1 MRRIKKWL
9 IGLVLFFV
17 VFTLFGFFGVPPILK
32 SVLVKK
38 MSEALKR
45 EVTIEKIKVNPFTL
59 SVTTAGIRI
68 QEHGGSEPFV
78 SCDELFI
85 KIEILSAVK
94 RALILKELRIQ
105 NPYLKLARQNEQT
118 YNFSDLIPKKE
129 EKPEEKSTPF
139 LFSLNNI
146 QIENGKIEFWDG
158 VTQKKHT
165 VSDLKIGIPF
175 LSNIPYE
182 VETFVQPSLTA
193 KINGAP
199 YAFYGQTKPFADSLE
214 TSLDIEISDLN
225 LPYYLAYVPIQMK
238 MKILSAFLDVK
249 GKVTFIQQKGKP
261 PSANISGDLALKKIA
276 VDDLQQNP
284 LLRLPRL
291 EASVVSA
298 RPLLKSFHLK
308 KIAIHSPEAEIRRG
322 RKGDLEIQ
330 SLIPKQG
337 DEKTPVKSEP
347 ETSPLSLEIDEIEM
361 IGGKLTFIDLSRK
374 MPFQTVLSPIEV
386 KIENFSN
393 GKDKKS
399 NYTLVIKTEAKEE
412 IQLAGS
418 FSVVPLQGSG
428 NVEIKEVPLKKYAP
442 YYQEFIS
449 FDLADGRLDFSTVY
463 QYAQGEK
470 ETAVSLKEMAASL
483 KSLRLKKEGEKE
495 DFLSIPTL
503 MVRDT
508 ELDLNG
514 KSLRIG
520 SLTTEKGTLS
530 VQRLKNG
537 EFDLQRPGI
546 LIPVPPPKDKTP
558 PSAKEAQDDRKW
570 AITLGQVRLDQYTLK
585 MTDATPSQPTSMIA
599 EKMALRAE
607 NISTKKNQLGK
618 FALSLLLDQKTSVS
632 TQAAVGI
639 EPLRADGSLEVRQLS
654 LRQYAPYYQDKIL
667 FDIESGDVD
676 LAARYQYAKGEKE
689 TVTRATGISA
699 SVKALQLK
707 KRGEAEDFLTIP
719 AVLIRN
725 TGIDLTK
732 NEITVGEF
740 ATEKGSV
747 LVRRLNNGEI
757 NLLSLLPPAAK
768 KTEKPEEKQEP
779 QAGKPWVVKVGRLA
793 VDQYRLKWDDQVPS
807 EAVQILLDEIGVKGE
822 NLSTAKDEKGRLSL
836 TLRLDQKG
844 KVTVGGGFGIAPLSA
859 DLEVGVQE
867 AEIHPVQP
875 YFTDRVKI
883 IVTDGKF
890 STSGNLALKTEE
902 GKGLQVS
909 YKGNSNLNQFAS
921 IDKPNAEDFLKWE
934 SLSFTGIDAG
944 YNPFYLRLDG
954 AALSNFYARLMINPD
969 GTLNLQN
976 ILTEQK
982 KEGAKPAEPSGQKPA
997 PDKEPGGKESAPPAD
1012 ISIQRVTLQGGH
1024 IDFSDNYI
1032 QPNYSAN
1039 FMEIGGRV
1047 SGLSSE
1053 EGKSADVE
1061 LRGMLGQIAPLEIT
1075 GKLNPLGKDL
1085 FVDLS
1090 VKFKDIDLSPMTPY
1104 AGKYM
1109 GYKIQKGKLFMDLK
1123 YQIVKRKL
1131 DSQNKIFFDQF
1142 NLGDKVESPQA
1153 TKLPVRLAIS
1163 LLKDR
1168 KGEIHLDIPVTGSLD
1183 DPKFSVFSII
1193 LQVLGNLI
1201 AKAATSPFALIGAIM
1216 GGGQQ
1221 LDNLEFDYGSAAVAG
1236 DSEAK
1241 INTLLKALKDRPG
1254 VSLEIEGHVDLE
1266 KDREGLKQLFFQR
1279 KLKAQKLKEII
1290 KKGQPSV
1297 PVDEVKIESPEY
1309 PKYLKLA
1316 YKEERFP
1323 KPKNFIGFVKDLPN
1337 PEMEKLMLTHIV
1349 INEGD
1354 LRTLAAQRTARVRD
1368 TLVKAGVESDRLF
1381 IVEPKSLAPE
1391 KKDKIKDSRVDFRL
1405 K

>member
-1 MRRIKKWL
+1 MRRFKKWL

-17 VFTLFGFFGVPPILK
+17 VFTLFGFFGLPPILK

-45 EVTIEKIKVNPFTL
+45 EVTIEKIKVNPYTFSATA
-59 SVTTAGIRI
+59 AGIRI
-68 QEHGGSEPFV
+68 QERGGSETFV

-85 KIEILSAVK
+85 NIEILSAVK

-118 YNFSDLIPKKE
+118 YNFSDLIPKQGGKT
-129 EKPEEKSTPF
+129 EEKSTPF

-146 QIENGKIEFWDG
+146 QIENGRIEFWDG

-165 VSDLKIGIPF
+165 VSDLKVGVPF

-193 KINGAP
+193 KINGTP
-199 YAFYGQTKPFADSLE
+199 YALHGQTKPFADTRE
-214 TSLDIEISDLN
+214 TVFEIEISDLD
-225 LPYYLAYVPIQMK
+225 LPYYLAYVPMK
-238 MKILSAFLDVK
+238 WEMKILSVLLDAKAKVSFIQPK
-249 GKVTFIQQKGKP
+249 GKS
-261 PSANISGDLALKKIA
+261 PSLNISGDLALKKIA
-276 VDDLQQNP
+276 VDDLRQKP

-291 EASVVSA
+291 EASIASA
-298 RPLLKSFHLK
+298 QPLVKAFHLK
-308 KIAIHSPEAEIRRG
+308 KISIQSLEAEVRRG
-322 RKGDLEIQ
+322 PKGDLEIQ
-330 SLIPKQG
+330 SLIPKQE
-337 DEKTPVKSEP
+337 DKKAPARTETDTPS
-347 ETSPLSLEIDEIEM
+347 LSLEIDEIEM
-361 IGGKLTFIDLSRK
+361 TGGKLTFTDLSRK
-374 MPFQTVLSPIEV
+374 KPFQTVLSPIDA
-386 KIENFSN
+386 KIDHFSN

-399 NYTLVIKTEAKEE
+399 NYTLVVKTEAKEE
-412 IQLAGS
+412 VRLAGD

-428 NVEIKEVPLKKYAP
+428 KMEIKGIPLKKYSP
-442 YYQEFIS
+442 YYQEFIL
-449 FDLADGRLDFSTVY
+449 FDLVDGRLDFSTGY
-463 QYAQGEK
+463 QYRQEEK
-470 ETAVSLKEMAASL
+470 EMAVSLKETAAAL
-483 KSLRLKKEGEKE
+483 KSLRLKKEGEKN
-495 DFLSIPTL
+495 DFLAIPALSIQ
-503 MVRDT
+503 DT
-508 ELDLNG
+508 EVELTG
-514 KSLRIG
+514 KTIRIG
-520 SLTTEKGTLS
+520 SFATEKGTLS
-530 VQRLKNG
+530 VQRLKSG
-537 EFDLQRPGI
+537 EFDLQK
-546 LIPVPPPKDKTP
+546 LIPAPSPKDEKA
-558 PSAKEAQDDRKW
+558 PSGKEAQDEKKW
-570 AITLGQVRLDQYTLK
+570 VVTLGQARIDQYTLK
-585 MTDATPSQPTSMIA
+585 MTDSTLSQPTSVIV
-599 EKMALRAE
+599 EKVAVRAE
-607 NISTKKNQLGK
+607 NISTAKNQLGK
-618 FALSLLLDQKTSVS
+618 VALSLLLDQKTSVS
-632 TQAAVGI
+632 TRAAVGI
-639 EPLRADGSLEVRQLS
+639 EPLRAEGSLEVRQIS

-676 LAARYQYAKGEKE
+676 LAARYQYGKGEKE
-689 TVTRATGISA
+689 TAAKATGITA

-707 KRGEAEDFLTIP
+707 KRGEAEEFLTIP
-719 AVLIRN
+719 ALSIRN
-725 TGIDLTK
+725 TGIDLMK
-732 NEITVGEF
+732 NEVTVGEF
-740 ATEKGSV
+740 ATENGSV
-747 LVRRLNNGEI
+747 LVRRLKNGEI

-768 KTEKPEEKQEP
+768 KPEKPEEKRESET
-779 QAGKPWVVKVGRLA
+779 GKPWAVKVGRLA
-793 VDQYRLKWDDQVPS
+793 VDQYQLKWEDQAPS
-807 EAVQILLDEIGVKGE
+807 ETVAILLNEIGVKGE
-822 NLSTAKDEKGRLSL
+822 NLSTAKGEKGRLSL
-836 TLRLDQKG
+836 ALRLGQKG
-844 KVTVGGGFGIAPLSA
+844 KVTVGGGVGIDPLSA
-859 DLEVGVQE
+859 ELEVGVQE
-867 AEIHPVQP
+867 VEIRPVQP
-875 YFTDRVKI
+875 YFTDRVRI
-883 IVTDGKF
+883 LMTDGNF
-890 STSGNLALKTEE
+890 STSGNLALNTEE
-902 GKGLQVS
+902 GKGLRIS
-909 YKGNSNLNQFAS
+909 YKGNSDLNQFAS
-921 IDKPNAEDFLKWE
+921 IDKPKAEDFLKWE
-934 SLSFTGIDAG
+934 SLSFTGIEAG

-954 AALSNFYARLMINPD
+954 AALSNFYARLQIHPD
-969 GTLNLQN
+969 GSLNFQN
-976 ILTEQK
+976 ILAEK
-982 KEGAKPAEPSGQKPA
+982 KKDGGETAEPPPKKPA
-997 PDKEPGGKESAPPAD
+997 PGKEPGGKESAPPSD
-1012 ISIQRVTLQGGH
+1012 IKIQRVTLQGGQ

-1053 EGKSADVE
+1053 EGKTADVE

-1075 GKLNPLGKDL
+1075 GKLNPFAKDL

-1104 AGKYM
+1104 AGKYV

-1123 YQIVKRKL
+1123 YQIIKRKL

-1142 NLGDKVESPQA
+1142 TLGDKVESPQA

-1221 LDNLEFDYGSAAVAG
+1221 LDNLEFEYGSAAVAG
-1236 DSEAK
+1236 TNEAK

-1254 VSLEIEGHVDLE
+1254 INLDIEGHVDME

-1279 KLKAQKLKEII
+1279 KLKVQKLKELV

-1316 YKEERFP
+1316 YKEEKFP
-1323 KPKNFIGFVKDLPN
+1323 KPKNIIGMAKGLPN

-1354 LRTLAAQRTARVRD
+1354 LRTLASQRSARVRD

-1381 IVEPKSLAPE
+1381 VVEPKSLAPE
-1391 KKDKIKDSRVDFRL
+1391 KKDKIKDSRVDFKL